1 MYYEN
6 WADLDKI
13 INFKLNLEEY
23 EDVWTRYFLLNSLK
37 INKES
42 KPSGKQNS
50 FKTFGKIKK
59 GLDGNET
66 GKLTLLAKIRSLL
79 RKLEN

>member
-23 EDVWTRYFLLNSLK
+23 EDVEPNTTNNK
-37 INKES
+37 NKES